1 MQWRI
6 RASPNTTVLTL
17 VLALVSAISPVS
29 ATAANKWGV
38 GTNTMFILEYAL
50 SLGVPCPSCP
60 GNVQP
65 RTLSQI
71 NTLLHDLAVNQH
83 VGAFR
88 EIVPLELLSP
98 NGTNDPTGVQMPVDS
113 TNYAVIDAIMYLFKS
128 YNLRL
133 ILAIGNPIPSWAAPW
148 GHGYACFLPS
158 TSDSTNFNTLK
169 NNIGW
174 TIGNYLNHLK
184 SKGYAKWMAGIP
196 NSPKSAGLFIEGFN
210 EWNGNASY
218 QNCGDFTAATPQRA
232 ATLESAIGR
241 VANFYGVTINLAAP
255 SVVFPSQGLAGWYTA
270 YYAAGGVGAANIHIY
285 GNGLSS
291 STDPKAAI
299 LYAQTQLKQL
309 ISALPAAYKTTVIW
323 GETGY
328 GEAGTLCDGVN
339 SLPSDKWAQ
348 YDVAAAQLV
357 TGADP
362 VITPAV
368 QLLTVWRLDQL
379 ANQSAC
385 EGSFGIV
392 SSDLT
397 AYLPPA
403 VSLFT
408 YLGGSGVMG
417 KAP

>member
-1 MQWRI
+1 MQWRNLVI
-6 RASPNTTVLTL
+6 PNTRVLTV
-17 VLALVSAISPVS
+17 VLALISAMSPAS
-29 ATAANKWGV
+29 ATAADKWGV

-50 SLGVPCPSCP
+50 SLGVPCQNCP

-71 NTLLHDLAVNQH
+71 NSLLHDLTANQH

-98 NGTNDPTGVQMPVDS
+98 SGTNNPTGIQMPVDS
-113 TNYAVIDAIMYLFKS
+113 TNYAVIDAIMNLFKS
-128 YNLRL
+128 NHVHL
-133 ILAIGNPIPSWAAPW
+133 ILAIGNPIPPWAAPW
-148 GHGYACFLPS
+148 GHGYACFIPP

-169 NNIGW
+169 NNISW
-174 TIGNYLNHLK
+174 AIGNYLNHLK
-184 SKGYAKWMAGIP
+184 SQGYAKWMAGDP
-196 NSPKSAGLFIEGFN
+196 NSPKSGGLFIEGFN

-218 QNCGDFTAATPQRA
+218 QNCHDLTAASPQRA
-232 ATLESAIGR
+232 AILESGIDW
-241 VANFYGVTINLAAP
+241 VANFYGVTVNLAAP
-255 SVVFPSQGLAGWYTA
+255 SVVFPSQGLAAWYTA
-270 YYAAGGVGAANIHIY
+270 YYAAGGIGAANVHIY

-291 STDPKAAI
+291 STDTKTAI
-299 LYAQTQLKQL
+299 LYAQTQLKLL
-309 ISALPAAYKTTVIW
+309 ISALPAAYKTTMIW

-328 GEAGTLCDGVN
+328 GEAGPLCHGVN
-339 SLPSDKWAQ
+339 ALPLDKWAQ

-368 QLLTVWRLDQL
+368 RLLTVWRLDQL

-403 VSLFT
+403 VYLFT